1 MTDLSH
7 DATDDG
13 FHEIQLSGKQLVFL
27 FMATTVV
34 SVVIFL
40 CGVLVGRGVRSDLG
54 TATTPP
60 LSAAG
65 PSVSTPNPAAAPPP
79 VVDTTGATE
88 KDLTYAKRLEGE
100 HPAPE
105 KLTPRQQV
113 ATPAPEEPKPAP
125 SQPAAAKV
133 ETPKPAPVTTQPP
146 ASTKGS
152 AQPGIWAVQVVA
164 LTDPAAANAVV
175 QRLSSKGYPAFL
187 VSPQSGA
194 AVQNYKVQVG
204 KFEDRSEAELDRRQ
218 AQEGRTVPALDSSL
232 ALLSGALLA
241 LSFPKY
247 GHPACAWMALTPL
260 LVALVR
266 PGMPRTTRS
275 AFRLGLLTGA
285 GYFSGTLYWLVETM
299 TTFGGLPT
307 VVAVLVAGL
316 LVAYLSLFPAAFAV
330 AVARLRTTLGV
341 RAAVLCAA
349 PVWVASELGR
359 QYVWDGFPWAL
370 LGYSQVSVLPIA
382 QLASVTGVYGL
393 SFLLGL
399 TSAAAAM
406 VILNADGRKR
416 WTMAVVVLALVAGI
430 AAWGRWRI
438 AEASLTASGDAI
450 RVAVVQG
457 NIAQDEKWNPAR
469 RDDIISRYVSMT
481 RQATAQGA
489 TFVIWPESSFPV
501 YFEEDLR
508 GHLVRRLARET
519 GATLLV
525 GSDQIERVRPDAS
538 PEALD
543 NRLYNA
549 AFLVKPDGSLG
560 PVYRKM
566 HLVPFGEYVP
576 LQRLLFFVGPIVEA
590 VSNFTPGERPVLLPV
605 GDRLVSTAICYEV
618 IYGSLMRRFV
628 RDGSE
633 LLTTITNDA
642 WYGWSSAAYQH
653 WDQAAMRAIE
663 NGRYLA
669 RAANT
674 GVSGFVD
681 PYGQVLR
688 KSKLFEQTVLVG
700 DVRLSRTRTIYTRTG
715 DLIAWVSLT
724 FVAAALFASWRM
736 KYNREV

>member
-1 MTDLSH
+1 
-7 DATDDG
+7 
-13 FHEIQLSGKQLVFL
+13 
-27 FMATTVV
+27 
-34 SVVIFL
+34 
-40 CGVLVGRGVRSDLG
+40 
-54 TATTPP
+54 
-60 LSAAG
+60 
-65 PSVSTPNPAAAPPP
+65 
-79 VVDTTGATE
+79 
-88 KDLTYAKRLEGE
+88 
-100 HPAPE
+100 
-105 KLTPRQQV
+105 
-113 ATPAPEEPKPAP
+113 
-125 SQPAAAKV
+125 
-133 ETPKPAPVTTQPP
+133 
-146 ASTKGS
+146 
-152 AQPGIWAVQVVA
+152 
-164 LTDPAAANAVV
+164 
-175 QRLSSKGYPAFL
+175 
-187 VSPQSGA
+187 
-194 AVQNYKVQVG
+194 
-204 KFEDRSEAELDRRQ
+204 
-218 AQEGRTVPALDSSL
+218 
-232 ALLSGALLA
+232 
-241 LSFPKY
+241 
-247 GHPACAWMALTPL
+247 MALTPL

-275 AFRLGLLTGA
+275 AFRLGLLTGV